1 MSEPYDHPFVRL
13 EDFDTVPGP
22 PAESAAHF
30 ESNGHGEPEQ
40 VAPLAITVEQFIA
53 NQEAAAPPLLG
64 TEDETIIPTGGL
76 VIVAGQAG
84 IGKTTLV
91 LDLVF
96 HLVSGLPW
104 LEIPCERPLKVLV
117 VENEGP
123 REQFRRK
130 LAAKRERWPHE
141 FEGELWVQTWRW
153 GAFSIRDDEAVA
165 RLGMFCEESEVD
177 LIVGDPLGT
186 LGIEGVGSPEDTR
199 NFVARLRPLGLTQD
213 RTFVMLAHFRKDKAV
228 DEIDQLSGAWGP
240 HLDSLMVVKA
250 GRRDQLRLSFPK
262 LRWAASTHKPK
273 ILNIVRATQGFEFDH
288 EEGDPR
294 AVLRDVEEYLEQ
306 RHAKGQTS
314 REIAKAI
321 GVKHDDVL
329 SILKGNDHL
338 FIAFTGEG
346 AKERGRATNATVW
359 ELCPDDSTVFP
370 ASGTVGTQLE
380 KSLQNGQKGGVPDGS
395 PSLEG
400 RTEEGTPTPSE
411 QPGLFA
417 VPESDDELEWS

>member
-1 MSEPYDHPFVRL
+1 VTSEPVDLDAFNAI
-13 EDFDTVPGP
+13 PGQP
-22 PAESAAHF
+22 
-30 ESNGHGEPEQ
+30 GEPRVSVDD
-40 VAPLAITVEQFIA
+40 VAPLALGVDEFIA
-53 NQEAAAPPLLG
+53 SQEQTGPPLLG
-64 TEDETIIPTGGL
+64 TEDETFIPTGGL
-76 VIVAGQAG
+76 VVVAGQAG

-91 LDLVF
+91 LDCVM

-104 LEIPCERPLKVLV
+104 LEIPCARPLNVLI

-130 LAAKRERWPHE
+130 IAAKLARWPHE
-141 FEGELWVQTWRW
+141 LAGDLWIQTWRW
-153 GAFSIRDDEAVA
+153 GSFSILDEEAA
-165 RLGMFCEESEVD
+165 TRLGSFCEERAVD

-199 NFVARLRPLGLTQD
+199 NFVARLRPLGLTEN
-213 RTFVMLAHFRKDKAV
+213 RTFMLLAHFRKDKAA

-240 HLDSLMVVKA
+240 HLDSLLVVKA

-262 LRWAASTHKPK
+262 LRWAASAHKPK
-273 ILNIVRATQGFEFDH
+273 ILDLVRATQGFEFAH

-294 AVLRDVEEYLEQ
+294 AVLRDVEEYLE
-306 RHAKGQTS
+306 RTHAKGQTS

-346 AKERGRATNATVW
+346 AKERGRASSATVW
-359 ELCPDDSTVFP
+359 ELFP
-370 ASGTVGTQLE
+370 ELGTPGTPSA
-380 KSLQNGQKGGVPDGS
+380 KALQTGGVDGVPEV
-395 PSLEG
+395 PSSVRG
-400 RTEEGTPTPSE
+400 GTEEGTPPPVGPA
-411 QPGLFA
+411 QPGLSA
-417 VPESDDELEWS
+417 ALRPEPTEVAR